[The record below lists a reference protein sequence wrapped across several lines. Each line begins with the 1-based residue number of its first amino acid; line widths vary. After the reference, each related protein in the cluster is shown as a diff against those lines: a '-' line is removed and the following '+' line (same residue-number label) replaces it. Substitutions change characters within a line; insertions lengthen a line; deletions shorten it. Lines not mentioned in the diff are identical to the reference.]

1 MRRLLQ
7 SQQAQ
12 LDQINHNT
20 ASLRKQYPQSSVPDS
35 IFDNRRSANS
45 IYGAADSV
53 LGAEDFA
60 FDDDIVN
67 SKAYRRA
74 MALAQAQF
82 DKLDIADA
90 DKDHLAR
97 AKDDA
102 STAERPQSG
111 STTSLTEQ
119 VEDNRPTVVPGAQP
133 IATLAWSAP
142 INSRLSNNDGSHGTC
157 SALFCLSIF
166 WARRSSQERPFVNA
180 LPEPKILRASTLGLT
195 VIRKG
200 CARRTSFADAT
211 FRLNR
216 YRTFTSTIPLDGD
229 LPRLDYDWA
238 SAFELKKADMEG
250 RSKQEVEHQ
259 NVLFEILESEHQFIN
274 NLGVLSRLYV
284 DPLLNAWPKILD
296 KPSKFADQ
304 AFAHLNAI
312 REAHEHLL
320 YLPMLACWERQG
332 AWAKFTPEPFA
343 ALADSAEATYIAFS
357 QNFNLAQATIEE
369 ELAENPQ
376 FRQFIETRRQHPW
389 SQKLGWDS
397 YLKFPLTRLQ
407 RYRLLLA
414 VLGRTTSSPS
424 DKADTVMADSKIVPL
439 LTMVES
445 TLRHGQ
451 RELQLKPME
460 DALSA
465 EQAVEIGLSEPLRR
479 FVKSG
484 KFPVKTMIAGDDKW
498 RDCDVTLLDN
508 ALIITSGPLSS
519 PTVSRKASVVVR
531 TVCPLCVDGG

>member
-1 MRRLLQ
+1 MAGFQQQIRGQVLALNTLLQGLQMESLGDMRLLLQ

-12 LDQINHNT
+12 LDQIHNNT
-20 ASLRKQYPQSSVPDS
+20 ASLRKQYPQSTVPDS
-35 IFDNRRSANS
+35 IFDNKRSANS
-45 IYGAADSV
+45 IYGAPDSV

-82 DKLDIADA
+82 DKVHIADA
-90 DKDHLAR
+90 DENHLAQ
-97 AKDDA
+97 ATDDA
-102 STAERPQSG
+102 SISERLPLE

-119 VEDNRPTVVPGAQP
+119 IEENTNTVAPGAQ
-133 IATLAWSAP
+133 TLAWNAP
-142 INSRLSNNDGSHGTC
+142 I
-157 SALFCLSIF
+157 
-166 WARRSSQERPFVNA
+166 
-180 LPEPKILRASTLGLT
+180 K
-195 VIRKG
+195 
-200 CARRTSFADAT
+200 
-211 FRLNR
+211 
-216 YRTFTSTIPLDGD
+216 YRTFTASTIPLDGD

-259 NVLFEILESEHQFIN
+259 NVMFEILESEHQFIN

-284 DPLLNAWPKILD
+284 DPLLNAWPKIMD
-296 KPSKFADQ
+296 KPSKFVDQ
-304 AFAHLNAI
+304 AFASLNAI
-312 REAHEHLL
+312 REAHERHV
-320 YLPMLACWERQG
+320 YLPMLACWEREG

-343 ALADSAEATYIAFS
+343 ALAKSAEATYVSFS
-357 QNFNLAQATIEE
+357 QNFNLAQATIQD
-369 ELAENPQ
+369 ELSNNPQ

-397 YLKFPLTRLQ
+397 YLKIPLTRLQ

-445 TLRHGQ
+445 ALRHGQ
-451 RELQLKPME
+451 LRLQLKPMV
-460 DALSA
+460 DSLSA
-465 EQAVEIGLSEPLRR
+465 EQAAGGILLSNPERR
-479 FVKSG
+479 FVTSG
-484 KFPVKTMIAGDDKW
+484 RFPVQIMQAGDDKTW
-498 RDCDVTLLDN
+498 RDCMVTLLDN
-508 ALIITSGPLSS
+508 AFIITLGTLST
-519 PTVSRKASVVVR
+519 PTVSRKATVVVR
-531 TVCPLCVDGG
+531 TVWPRCVDGG